1 MINCRNCGAPLP
13 TDLENGR
20 HVCEYCDTGTVPES
34 DSRLLEEVVGLDRD
48 AGIDCPVCR
57 NRMTAALIDESSV
70 AWCSGCRGL
79 LFNDDVFATT
89 VRSRRAL
96 YRESGRIPKPLDV
109 RAYERKLN
117 CSRCRRAM
125 QVHPY
130 YGPGNVVID
139 SCLPCRLVWVDAG
152 ELTRIEQAAG
162 RR

>member
-13 TDLENGR
+13 TELENGR
-20 HVCEYCDTGTVPES
+20 HICNYCDTGVVPKP
-34 DSRLLEEVVGLDRD
+34 DSSLLEEVVDLARD
-48 AGIDCPVCR
+48 SGVDCPVCQ
-57 NRMTAALIDESSV
+57 NRMTAGLVDDSSV
-70 AWCSGCRGL
+70 AWCAGCRGL
-79 LFNDDVFATT
+79 LFGDDVFATT

-96 YRESGRIPKPLDV
+96 YREAGRIPKPLDS
-109 RAYERKLN
+109 RAYERKLK
-117 CSRCRRAM
+117 CSQCRRPM